1 MLLPAPPLYPRKRK
15 PRTPPPAKVAPVV
28 TGPVLVSATFEGN
41 VLTLAFDRAIDAA
54 GLVPEQ
60 LVILDGPSLVEWVGT
75 IAFEQPT
82 PQSIAVTMI
91 ENAEFTGEGV
101 TLNAS
106 GGAGIVSTDD
116 ATPWAGVTGLELP
129 FAE

>member
-1 MLLPAPPLYPRKRK
+1 MLLPAPPLYPRNRK
-15 PRTPPPAKVAPVV
+15 PRVKAAKPAPVV

-41 VLTLAFDRAIDAA
+41 ALTLAFDRAIDAA

-82 PQSIAVTMI
+82 PDSLTVTMI
-91 ENAEFTGEGV
+91 ENAEFAGEGV
-101 TLNAS
+101 TLNAG
-106 GGAGIVSTDD
+106 GGAGIVAAVGSAAWD
-116 ATPWAGVTGLELP
+116 GVVGLELP
-129 FAE
+129 FPS